1 MYLLKWLYICILQIV
16 NKCWDIVYIIETMFK
31 GLDYTPNVSSVNNIA
46 QTSLG
51 NSNEVNPK
59 PKSVCGCKNTVAA
72 VSGSDVHQTPF
83 SIVPNTKSGYYGA
96 VNILSD
102 KNAAAFDELGTDSS
116 DEMYDN
122 EHQTIDLNVTFDYM
136 THVYISSLAV
146 IGLFTLYR
154 LIQKVR

>member
-1 MYLLKWLYICILQIV
+1 
-16 NKCWDIVYIIETMFK
+16 MFK
-31 GLDYTPNVSSVNNIA
+31 GLDYMPNVSSVTNIA
-46 QTSLG
+46 ETSLG
-51 NSNEVNPK
+51 NSNEVKPK

-72 VSGSDVHQTPF
+72 VSGSDAHQTPF

-102 KNAAAFDELGTDSS
+102 KTAAAFDELGPDSN
-116 DEMYDN
+116 DELQDN
-122 EHQTIDLNVTFDYM
+122 ERQTVDLNVTFDYM

-146 IGLFTLYR
+146 IGLCALYR

>member
-1 MYLLKWLYICILQIV
+1 
-16 NKCWDIVYIIETMFK
+16 MFK
-31 GLDYTPNVSSVNNIA
+31 GIDYTPNVSSINNNIA
-46 QTSLG
+46 PMGLG
-51 NSNEVNPK
+51 NSNENKTK

-83 SIVPNTKSGYYGA
+83 SLVANNKSGYYGA
-96 VNILSD
+96 VNISSD
-102 KNAAAFDELGTDSS
+102 KNAAAFDELGPES
-116 DEMYDN
+116 DDEQY
-122 EHQTIDLNVTFDYM
+122 EKESQTVDLNVTFDYM